1 MQGLLVFAFFLIIK
15 LSDQDF
21 IINQITL
28 KQ

>member
-1 MQGLLVFAFFLIIK
+1 MQGLLVLAFFLIIK

>member
-1 MQGLLVFAFFLIIK
+1 MQGLLVFAFFLILK

-21 IINQITL
+21 IVNQITL